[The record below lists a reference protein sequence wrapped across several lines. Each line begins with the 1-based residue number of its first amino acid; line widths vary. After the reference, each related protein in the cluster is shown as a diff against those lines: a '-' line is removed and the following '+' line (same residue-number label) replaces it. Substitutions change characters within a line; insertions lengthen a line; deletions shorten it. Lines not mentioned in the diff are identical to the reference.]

1 MSIDIKTVQKI
12 AKLARLKLSDAET
25 AEMAAELSGILKWVE
40 QLSDVNTDGV
50 PQMFGHSGMTL
61 PLRPDKVTDG
71 NKQEAIV
78 SNAPM
83 SEYGCFV
90 VPKVVE

>member
-1 MSIDIKTVQKI
+1 MTIDAKTVQKI
-12 AKLARLKLSDAET
+12 AKLARIKLSEAEV
-25 AEMAAELSGILKWVE
+25 AEMATELSGILKWVE
-40 QLSDVNTDGV
+40 QLGNVNTDGV

-61 PLRPDKVTDG
+61 PLRADKVTDG
-71 NKQEAIV
+71 NKQEAV
-78 SNAPM
+78 VANAPL